1 MAITDETP
9 GIMKNSITN
18 IDRTTCIYAAT
29 HQAKGTRLIAMTS
42 STTDTMSL
50 ICAARGECAQSFMVR
65 YI

>member
-1 MAITDETP
+1 
-9 GIMKNSITN
+9 
-18 IDRTTCIYAAT
+18 
-29 HQAKGTRLIAMTS
+29 MTS